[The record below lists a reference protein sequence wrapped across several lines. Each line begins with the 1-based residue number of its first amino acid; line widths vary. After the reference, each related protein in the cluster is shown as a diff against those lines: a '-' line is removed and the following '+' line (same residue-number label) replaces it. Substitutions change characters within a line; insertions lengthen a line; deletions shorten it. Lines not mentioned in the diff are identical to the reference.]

1 MWAARLPVVPG
12 QAWHSQRHLISRSRV
27 IPGKLEAVE
36 ALRPSTPIV
45 VTVTNGDRIRSV
57 FKALHPMM
65 LEMTDHYGKDLT
77 VARSDV
83 ANIVVSGV
91 SDSSRN
97 GALIGAGIGLAAAAI
112 ILGTIGSGDG
122 YVLPSAKWVRL
133 YSYLLLVACWEWS
146 SIAPVATSNCCTKQ
160 SVVKR
165 NCRRGKGLSRD
176 REPALGD
183 RPKRPN
189 ISYRRMN

>member
-1 MWAARLPVVPG
+1 M
-12 QAWHSQRHLISRSRV
+12 
-27 IPGKLEAVE
+27 VE
-36 ALRPSTPIV
+36 ALIPSTPIV
-45 VTVTNGDRIRSV
+45 VTVTNDYRIRSV

-112 ILGTIGSGDG
+112 ILGTIGSRSTVMSFLRQNG
-122 YVLPSAKWVRL
+122 VRL

-146 SIAPVATSNCCTKQ
+146 SIAP
-160 SVVKR
+160 
-165 NCRRGKGLSRD
+165 SRD
-176 REPALGD
+176 
-183 RPKRPN
+183 
-189 ISYRRMN
+189 